1 MFTYTDSQ
9 LSEVANQALSEA
21 KAIGATSA
29 AVDVSESSGLSI
41 NVRRRKPETIEQ
53 NRDKGLGITVYIGQ
67 RRGNASTTD
76 FSIDAIKQTVNAA
89 YQIARYTGEDDCAGL
104 PDFDQLEHKPRDLDL
119 FRPWNV
125 TPAQAIELAIEAESA
140 AFDVSPLIK
149 NSDGASVS
157 VHHGHFISA
166 NSLGFSGGH
175 SYSQQSLS
183 VAPIAKFGRQMQ
195 RDDWYSSGRGFE
207 ELASPK
213 SIGEYAAKRALSRLH
228 ARQLG
233 TGNFPVLFE
242 SPVACGLIGS
252 FVSAASGGALYRGTS
267 FLVDSLGKQVFSKH
281 IDIEEDPFILGAY
294 GSSPFDDEGV
304 KTKKRKVVSG
314 GQVKGYFLST
324 YSARKLGL
332 KSTGNAGGSHNLR
345 LTSRKTAPGDSLV
358 QMIKKMGRGLFVT
371 DLMGQ
376 GINYLTGDYSRGA
389 SGFWVENGKI
399 QYPVEEITIAGNLK
413 EMFKD
418 IAAVGSDEITRGS
431 KTTGSILLETMSIA
445 GN

>member
-413 EMFKD
+413 DMFKN

>member
-9 LSEVANQALSEA
+9 LTEVANQALSEA

-76 FSIDAIKQTVNAA
+76 FSEDAIKQTVNAA

-104 PDFDQLEHKPRDLDL
+104 PDVDQLEHKPRDLDL
-119 FRPWNV
+119 FRHWDV
-125 TPAQAIELAIEAESA
+125 TPAQAIEVAVEAESA

-166 NSLGFSGGH
+166 NSLGFSGGYR
-175 SYSQQSLS
+175 YSQQSLS
-183 VAPIAKFGRQMQ
+183 VAPIAKSGRHMQ
-195 RDDWYSSGRGFE
+195 RDDWYSSGRGFND
-207 ELASPK
+207 LSSPK

-242 SPVACGLIGS
+242 SPAACGLIGN

-281 IDIEEDPFILGAY
+281 IDLEEDPFILGAY

-304 KTKKRKVVSG
+304 KTKKRKVVSA

-324 YSARKLGL
+324 YSARKLGMQ
-332 KSTGNAGGSHNLR
+332 STGNAGGSHNLR
-345 LTSRKTAPGDSLV
+345 LSSRKTAPGDSLS

-389 SGFWVENGKI
+389 SGFWVENGEI

-413 EMFKD
+413 DMFKN
-418 IAAVGSDEITRGS
+418 IVAVGSDEITRGS